1 MTLILF
7 DFDGVL
13 ADTLDDLL
21 QFSQE
26 ICNELGV
33 HHQVVKEDISIL
45 EAMSFAN
52 IGRQMEVPEPLIDE
66 FVRRSLAKVANKKSP
81 PCIFKGLAEV
91 VRDLIAKCEGLS
103 HRARAGGLHPR
114 DLRRRSAGNQGREN
128 LTGAESICS
137 AG

>member
-33 HHQVVKEDISIL
+33 YHEVVREDISTL

-66 FVRRSLAKVANKKSP
+66 FVRRSLKKVANKKSP
-81 PCIFKGLAEV
+81 PAIFTGLAEV
-91 VRDLIAKCEGLS
+91 VRDLSTRHIL
-103 HRARAGGLHPR
+103 
-114 DLRRRSAGNQGREN
+114 GNRQM
-128 LTGAESICS
+128 
-137 AG
+137 